1 VRGLGGAEAPGPV
14 DLARVRALRVA
25 RHDLTS
31 IKHRLKALE
40 AKVALNG
47 VLSSRPKPTGK
58 RIASSRA
65 NVPAVAAPRIPFLS
79 RHLKE
84 RRPTGIDNGEMVVLI
99 PSFCSPEPA
108 STRFC
113 NASKRACRSV
123 LHGIAAE
130 RSLIPL
136 EDRSEFEPTRA
147 DISRLLS
154 QTYDEKAGDPGELRS
169 TSQAAEI
176 A

>member
-1 VRGLGGAEAPGPV
+1 MPSIRAAIEQPAWGQVRGLGGAEAPGPI

-40 AKVALNG
+40 AKVALDG
-47 VLSSRPKPTGK
+47 SCRVGQSRQGS
-58 RIASSRA
+58 ASRVRA

-84 RRPTGIDNGEMVVLI
+84 RRPTGIDNGEMVMLI

-147 DISRLLS
+147 DISRLFS
-154 QTYDEKAGDPGELRS
+154 QT
-169 TSQAAEI
+169 
-176 A
+176 